1 MSQQIKC
8 PVCGSTD
15 ISSSEHYELL
25 SESYGG
31 SKEIRLFQN
40 FCNSCETPGDFEH
53 RNDEIIQA
61 TVDELKAK
69 VVVHILNDFVEN
81 GFSLSSMERALE
93 LPQRTLAKW
102 KNTGKPSAAG
112 VSLLKFIR
120 CFPWLLDVAE
130 QKFEFQSAQ
139 KIFVSTAYYFIANN
153 SKYIDPLIN
162 KAESQSSSPLMTYT
176 FNDNSITNMTI
187 NLHSSASNILHSDL
201 TINRAPELSC
211 TTR

>member
-1 MSQQIKC
+1 MSQQINC

-15 ISSSEHYELL
+15 ISSSEYNELV

-31 SKEIRLFQN
+31 SREIGLFQN
-40 FCNSCETPGDFEH
+40 FCNSCETPGDFEN
-53 RNDEIIQA
+53 RNDEIIQS
-61 TVDELKAK
+61 TIDELKAK
-69 VVVHILNDFVEN
+69 AVVHILNDFVEN
-81 GFSLSSMERALE
+81 GFSLSAMERALE

-130 QKFEFQSAQ
+130 HKFEFQSAQ

-153 SKYIDPLIN
+153 STYIDPLKN
-162 KAESQSSSPLMTYT
+162 KTESQSSSPSMTYT
-176 FNDNSITNMTI
+176 FNNNSITNMTI
-187 NLHSSASNILHSDL
+187 NLHSSASNILLSEP
-201 TINRAPELSC
+201 TINRTLELTC
-211 TTR
+211 DR